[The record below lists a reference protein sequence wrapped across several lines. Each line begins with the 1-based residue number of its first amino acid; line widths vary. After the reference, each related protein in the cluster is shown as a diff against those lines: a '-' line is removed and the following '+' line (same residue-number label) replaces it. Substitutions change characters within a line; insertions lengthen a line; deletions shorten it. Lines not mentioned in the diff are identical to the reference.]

1 MRRLLALL
9 LVLTAACG
17 TTHVVAN
24 DPGARVWVDGDL
36 VGRGQGRV
44 NQRGLPGSA
53 TVLVKTEDGRRQQAS
68 MSRSFTITTFLLGFI
83 TYGVCWIACWE
94 YPGSLLVE
102 IPGGPVPS
110 GGPAPPGGYAIG
122 DYTTAPGS
130 GGADP
135 WLQPPAGWH
144 AGAPAAAPTPGD

>member
-1 MRRLLALL
+1 MRRVVALL
-9 LVLTAACG
+9 MILTAACG

-24 DPGARVWVDGDL
+24 DPGARVWVDGEM

-53 TVLVKTEDGRRQQAS
+53 TVLVKSEDGRRQQAS

-83 TYGVCWIACWE
+83 TYGVCWLACWE

-102 IPGGPVPS
+102 LPGGAVPP
-110 GGPAPPGGYAIG
+110 GGPAPGGYA
-122 DYTTAPGS
+122 TAPGS

-135 WLQPPAGWH
+135 WLQPPAGWQ
-144 AGAPAAAPTPGD
+144 AGASPASAHTTSD